1 MKKLIYLLSALFCF
15 SVVQAQKS
23 NSNQSAG
30 ISISLP
36 LINNASFYK
45 YSTNGEWEN
54 SNQTGYLGAGFAFFY
69 KENQNKFSLEYENP
83 SLNKSLFATKGGNP
97 NINVNI
103 FEATI
108 HHNVLSDV
116 ALIGGLNCTAY
127 RFHLYTD
134 IPPFPKV
141 DRMDATIGLT
151 AGAEFLA
158 SESSSFVIT
167 YRPSIF
173 SFDKKSYRAVFS
185 FGIMYD
191 VNFWKK

>member
-1 MKKLIYLLSALFCF
+1 M
-15 SVVQAQKS
+15 
-23 NSNQSAG
+23 
-30 ISISLP
+30 
-36 LINNASFYK
+36 
-45 YSTNGEWEN
+45 
-54 SNQTGYLGAGFAFFY
+54 GAGFAFFY
-69 KENQNKFSLEYENP
+69 KENQNKFSLGYENP
-83 SLNKSLFATKGGNP
+83 SLNKSLFPSKGGNA
-97 NINVNI
+97 NINANI

-108 HHNVLSDV
+108 HHKVLSQV
-116 ALIGGLNCTAY
+116 SLIGGLNYATY

-141 DRMDATIGLT
+141 DKKDATIGLT
-151 AGAEFLA
+151 AGAEFLP
-158 SESSSFVIT
+158 SESTSVIVT